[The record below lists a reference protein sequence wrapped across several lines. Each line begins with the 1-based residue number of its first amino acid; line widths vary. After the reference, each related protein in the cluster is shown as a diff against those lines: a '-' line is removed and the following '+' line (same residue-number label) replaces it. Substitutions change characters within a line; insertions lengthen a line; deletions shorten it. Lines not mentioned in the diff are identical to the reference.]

1 MNGAGSVRCL
11 GHGPRILY
19 AKIVVPISSLIE
31 FYMFFRLVNSTG
43 TSAERLNSPDL
54 TFGTRTGSRKGVE
67 AHLFRA
73 ETPRELAHW
82 CRSIIEGA
90 HSAAALIKEINCGE
104 L

>member
-1 MNGAGSVRCL
+1 M
-11 GHGPRILY
+11 
-19 AKIVVPISSLIE
+19 
-31 FYMFFRLVNSTG
+31 NSTG
-43 TSAERLNSPDL
+43 TSSERLNSPDL

-104 L
+104 SLSTSLILYFYYFMTC

>member
-1 MNGAGSVRCL
+1 MC
-11 GHGPRILY
+11 P
-19 AKIVVPISSLIE
+19 
-31 FYMFFRLVNSTG
+31 RLVNSTG
-43 TSAERLNSPDL
+43 TSTERLNSPDL

-104 L
+104 SSTRLYKIRDIPNKLCIVM

>member
-1 MNGAGSVRCL
+1 MSINNNRL
-11 GHGPRILY
+11 LY
-19 AKIVVPISSLIE
+19 VALVCC
-31 FYMFFRLVNSTG
+31 RLVNSTG
-43 TSAERLNSPDL
+43 TSTERLNSPDL

-90 HSAAALIKEINCGE
+90 HSAATLIKEINCGE
-104 L
+104 YSPDISI

>member
-1 MNGAGSVRCL
+1 M
-11 GHGPRILY
+11 
-19 AKIVVPISSLIE
+19 
-31 FYMFFRLVNSTG
+31 NSTG
-43 TSAERLNSPDL
+43 TSSERLHSPDL

-90 HSAAALIKEINCGE
+90 HSAAAIIKEINCGE
-104 L
+104 FP

>member
-1 MNGAGSVRCL
+1 M
-11 GHGPRILY
+11 H
-19 AKIVVPISSLIE
+19 
-31 FYMFFRLVNSTG
+31 
-43 TSAERLNSPDL
+43 SPDL

-104 L
+104 TDFNNHSPASTTIQPLLVQPLLVQPFNHC